1 MAAIDVTHPHIGRD
15 GVEAWAAAWR
25 SALPA
30 LALLGPASWFAAAL
44 IRGAGIRTLDG
55 ELDWISAPEGL
66 VMSLG
71 APFFVATF
79 IILGLTIARR
89 AVRTGI
95 AVTALGLV
103 GTGAL
108 TGIAWFRVFM
118 AKFTDEGLDPDA
130 MNQAFEAT
138 HVWDIAA
145 ITMIGNFAA
154 WLVAGVV
161 ILKTAVVPR
170 WVGACCIGGAIAVI
184 LGQAA
189 YIALEV
195 FWPLGTG
202 LWLLA
207 TIGIVR
213 APHRSE

>member
-1 MAAIDVTHPHIGRD
+1 MAVTNLTHPQAERD

-25 SALPA
+25 RALPV
-30 LALLGPASWFAAAL
+30 LALIGPGSWFAAAL
-44 IRGAGIRTLDG
+44 IRAAGIDTLDG

-71 APFFVATF
+71 APFFAATF
-79 IILGLTIARR
+79 IVLGLTIARR

-95 AVTALGLV
+95 AITALGLV

-118 AKFTDEGLDPDA
+118 AKFTDEGLNPDA
-130 MNQAFEAT
+130 MNQAFEAS

-154 WLVAGVV
+154 WLVAGIV

-189 YIALEV
+189 YVALEV

-207 TIGIVR
+207 TNGVVR
-213 APHRSE
+213 AHHRSS

>member
-1 MAAIDVTHPHIGRD
+1 MAAIDLAHPHIERD
-15 GVEAWAAAWR
+15 GMKAWVAAWHR
-25 SALPA
+25 ALPA
-30 LALLGPASWFAAAL
+30 LALIGPGSWFAAAL
-44 IRGAGIRTLDG
+44 IRAADIGTLDG

-79 IILGLTIARR
+79 IVLGMTIARR

-95 AVTALGLV
+95 AITALGLV

-130 MNQAFEAT
+130 MNQAFEAS

-154 WLVAGVV
+154 WLVAGIV

-170 WVGACCIGGAIAVI
+170 WVGACCIGGAVAVI

-202 LWLLA
+202 LWTAA
-207 TIGIVR
+207 TIGVLR
-213 APHRSE
+213 AQARP